1 MKLVHKNFNFQ
12 IKAVDAEKY
21 VIRGVFSTAAEDRH
35 GEIVDQTGWK
45 LDQYKINP
53 VVLAFHDHQQPAVA
67 QCIELGIDDQ
77 GQLAGALKF
86 AVDEYDFAK
95 TLFNLYAGRYMRAFS
110 VGFMNNLYEVDQET
124 DQVILRE
131 NTLYEISCVNV
142 PANAYA
148 LAVSKGIDME
158 PVDRFMKKQNAEMT
172 VTKALELLAEQ
183 PNIDTIK
190 SAITT
195 LEGVVSNKALA
206 QGGAK
211 VETPPER
218 AEGATKMV
226 ERVPVALVNKAI
238 RELLKAKK
246 TLSK

>member
-1 MKLVHKNFNFQ
+1 MNKLVHKTLNFN
-12 IKAVDAEKY
+12 IKAIDTEKY
-21 VIRGVFSTAAEDRH
+21 TLDGIFSTAAEDRH

-45 LDQYKINP
+45 LDQYQSNP
-53 VVLAFHDHQQPAVA
+53 VILFAHDHYQPAVG
-67 QCIELGIDDQ
+67 QCIKIGINEK
-77 GQLAGALKF
+77 GELAGTIKF
-86 AVDEYDFAK
+86 AVEEYDFAK

-158 PVDRFMKKQNAEMT
+158 PVDRFMKSTKENKLT
-172 VTKALELLAEQ
+172 VKTAIELLAEQ
-183 PNIDTIK
+183 PNADTIK
-190 SAITT
+190 SAIAT
-195 LEGVVSNKALA
+195 LTDVVANKAKT
-206 QGGAK
+206 QGGDI
-211 VETPPER
+211 ETSQ
-218 AEGATKMV
+218 ATEKGV
-226 ERVPVALVNKAI
+226 QKGEKKIPVSLINKAI

-246 TLSK
+246 NN

>member
-1 MKLVHKNFNFQ
+1 MNKLVHKTLNFN
-12 IKAVDAEKY
+12 IKAIDTEKY
-21 VIRGVFSTAAEDRH
+21 TLDGIFSTAAEDRH

-45 LDQYKINP
+45 LDQYQSNP
-53 VVLAFHDHQQPAVA
+53 VILFAHDHYQPAVG
-67 QCIELGIDDQ
+67 QCIKIGINEK
-77 GQLAGALKF
+77 GELAGTIKF
-86 AVDEYDFAK
+86 AVEEYDFAK

-158 PVDRFMKKQNAEMT
+158 PVDRFMKSTKENKLT
-172 VTKALELLAEQ
+172 VKSAIELLAEQ
-183 PNIDTIK
+183 PNADTIK
-190 SAITT
+190 SAIAT
-195 LEGVVSNKALA
+195 LTDVVANKAKT
-206 QGGAK
+206 QGGDI
-211 VETPPER
+211 ETSQ
-218 AEGATKMV
+218 ATEKGV
-226 ERVPVALVNKAI
+226 QKSEKKIPVSLINKAI

-246 TLSK
+246 NN